1 MWVGLYAFYK
11 NTCTFYMN
19 VCMFILL
26 MLMNPLCQA
35 MDNAGLQSRLDES
48 HAKVQS
54 LQENII
60 KLQVCLHTSLPYS
73 FPLLSSFV
81 FSFIC

>member
-1 MWVGLYAFYK
+1 
-11 NTCTFYMN
+11 MN